1 MKFERTQRIEQ
12 EIKKVITQMLIEG
25 HIKNTVITETTSLI
39 SIVDVRVV
47 RDLKY
52 AYVYVSVLG
61 GNKDEIVAAL
71 QKSAGFIRSQ
81 IGKRVKLRYT
91 PELIFERDD
100 TIKTALEM
108 MEKINK
114 VHHDDEEKELQ
125 AAKNIEE
132 KTSTNQNLDK

>member
-47 RDLKY
+47 TDLKY

-125 AAKNIEE
+125 ADKNIEE

>member
-47 RDLKY
+47 TDLKY

-100 TIKTALEM
+100 TIKTAIEM